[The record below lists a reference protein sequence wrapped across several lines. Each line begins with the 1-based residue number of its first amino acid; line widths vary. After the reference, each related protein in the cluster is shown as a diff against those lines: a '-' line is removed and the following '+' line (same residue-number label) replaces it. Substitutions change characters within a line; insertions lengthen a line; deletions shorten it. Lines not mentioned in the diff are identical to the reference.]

1 MKGVYQLT
9 RPALVWQLLMV
20 VVVMIPHSLRL
31 PWWLPLMTLGAIGW
45 RLLVHLGRTS
55 FPHWSVKFLM
65 AITAGIG
72 AVASIGRGN
81 GPELA
86 VALLVAG
93 FALKLLEIYKRRDA
107 LVLIYVAYF
116 LAATELLF
124 GQTLLHALYVLLA
137 LLLIT
142 AALNAVYQS
151 ERHPDFRRPLRA
163 ALRLLLP
170 ALPLMLVLFLIVPR
184 IGPLWYAPMMQE
196 ESVTGLSDTLSPGD
210 VSQLTGSSAVA
221 FRVEFTSGRVPPPA
235 QRYWRGLTY
244 DYFDGR
250 RWQAESDRR
259 TPPELSDLPSG
270 PLLRY
275 QMIIEPSGQPWVYAL
290 DYPVSASWPL
300 RMAPNWTLRAPSR
313 LRQRAEFALVS
324 RPLDALPQAL
334 SESAQSRYLQLPA
347 SGNPRARELAQRWR
361 DEDASVDSLVTRTLA
376 LFNRDFVY
384 TLSPPRLGADGID
397 DFLFE
402 TRRGF
407 CGHYASALAFLLRA
421 AGVPARIVGGY
432 QGGEWNP
439 YESYL
444 LIRQYEAHAWV
455 EVWYAGRGWVRV
467 DPTAAVAPQRV
478 EQTAD
483 QLLADEPGF
492 LSDTPLSPVRFGRI
506 NWLNQLRL
514 RVEAINYSWHRW
526 VLSFHLRQDALLQRL
541 FGELSLWKLALAL
554 ALPFG
559 LVLGWVALSLLRQRR
574 PKTLDKVDS
583 ALLRLSQRLGAQG
596 LGRRNGEPVG
606 LYAARVAEARPELEP
621 LILAV
626 ARHYDQLRYAG
637 HDDNAVRRAYREAI
651 RACMRRL

>member
-1 MKGVYQLT
+1 MKAVYQLT

-20 VVVMIPHSLRL
+20 VVVLIPHSLRL

-45 RLLVHLGRTS
+45 RLLVHMGRTS
-55 FPHWSVKFLM
+55 FPHWSVKFMM

-72 AVASIGRGN
+72 AVVSIGRGN

-93 FALKLLEIYKRRDA
+93 FTLKLLEIYKRRDA

-137 LLLIT
+137 LLLVT

-151 ERHPDFRRPLRA
+151 ERHPDFWRPLRSA
-163 ALRLLLP
+163 RRLLVP
-170 ALPLMLVLFLIVPR
+170 ALPLMLVLFLLVPR
-184 IGPLWYAPMMQE
+184 IGPIWYAPLMRE
-196 ESVTGLSDTLSPGD
+196 ESRTGLSDTLSPGD

-221 FRVEFTSGRVPPPA
+221 FRVEFTSGEVPPPA

-250 RWQAESDRR
+250 RWQAESDRLA
-259 TPPELSDLPSG
+259 PPSAGALPSG

-275 QMIIEPSGQPWVYAL
+275 QMILEPNGQPWVYAL
-290 DYPVSASWPL
+290 AYPVAAPWPL
-300 RMAPNWTLRAPSR
+300 RLASNWTLRAPSR
-313 LRQRAEFALVS
+313 IVQRADFALVS
-324 RPLDALPQAL
+324 RTLGALPQPL
-334 SESAQSRYLQLPA
+334 SDSARARYLQLPA
-347 SGNPRARELAQRWR
+347 AGNPETRALAQRWR
-361 DEDASVDSLVTRTLA
+361 DEDPSVDALVTRALA

-384 TLSPPRLGADGID
+384 TLSPGRLGDDSID

-407 CGHYASALAFLLRA
+407 CGHYAGAMAFLLRA
-421 AGVPARIVGGY
+421 AGVPVRLVGGY

-444 LIRQYEAHAWV
+444 LIRQYEAHAWI
-455 EVWYAGRGWVRV
+455 EVWYPERGWVRV
-467 DPTAAVAPQRV
+467 DPTAAVAPERI
-478 EQTAD
+478 EQSAE

-492 LSDTPLSPVRFGRI
+492 LAESPLSPVRFGSIGWI
-506 NWLNQLRL
+506 NELRL
-514 RVEAINYSWHRW
+514 RVEGINYSWHRW
-526 VLSFHLRQDALLQRL
+526 VLGFHLRQDSLLQRL

-554 ALPFG
+554 AVPFS

-574 PKTLDKVDS
+574 PHRLHPVDS
-583 ALLRLSQRLGAQG
+583 ALIRLSHRLAARG
-596 LGRRNGEPVG
+596 LARHTGEPVG
-606 LYAARVAEARPELEP
+606 SYALRVAEAQPELAP
-621 LILAV
+621 LILSV

-637 HDDNAVRRAYREAI
+637 QDDADLRRAYLKAV
-651 RACMRRL
+651 RACLQRI

>member
-20 VVVMIPHSLRL
+20 VVVLLPHSLRL
-31 PWWLPLMTLGAIGW
+31 PWWLPVMTLGAIGW

-55 FPHWSVKFLM
+55 FPHWSVKFMM

-72 AVASIGRGN
+72 AVVSIGRGN

-107 LVLIYVAYF
+107 LVLVYVAYF

-137 LLLIT
+137 MILIT

-151 ERHPDFRRPLRA
+151 EHHPDFRRPLRA
-163 ALRLLLP
+163 AVRLILP

-184 IGPLWYAPMMQE
+184 IGPLWYAPMVQDE
-196 ESVTGLSDTLSPGD
+196 AVTGLSDTLSPGD
-210 VSQLTGSSAVA
+210 VSRLTGSSAVA
-221 FRVEFTSGRVPPPA
+221 FRVEFSSGRVPPPS

-250 RWQAESDRR
+250 RWQAESDHLS
-259 TPPELSDLPSG
+259 PPAVGELPSG

-290 DYPVSASWPL
+290 DYPVSANWPL
-300 RMAPNWTLRAPSR
+300 RLAANWTLRAPSR
-313 LRQRAEFALVS
+313 IRQRADFALVS
-324 RPLDALPQAL
+324 RPLAELPQQPG
-334 SESAQSRYLQLPA
+334 ESARARYLQLPA
-347 SGNPRARELAQRWR
+347 SGNPRARELAERWR
-361 DEDASVDSLVTRTLA
+361 NEDPSVEALVSRSLA
-376 LFNRDFVY
+376 LFNREFVY
-384 TLSPPRLGADGID
+384 TLSPPSLGEDSID
-397 DFLFE
+397 EFLFE

-407 CGHYASALAFLLRA
+407 CGHYAGAMAFLLRA

-455 EVWYAGRGWVRV
+455 EVLYPDRGWVRV
-467 DPTAAVAPQRV
+467 DPTAAVAPERV
-478 EQTAD
+478 EQTVD

-492 LSDTPLSPVRFGRI
+492 LADTPLSPVRFGRI
-506 NWLNQLRL
+506 GWINEVRL
-514 RVEAINYSWHRW
+514 RVEAVNYSWHRW
-526 VLSFHLRQDALLQRL
+526 VLSFHLRQDALLQRW
-541 FGELSLWKLALAL
+541 FGELTLWKLALAL
-554 ALPFG
+554 ALPFC

-583 ALLRLSQRLGAQG
+583 ELVRLSHRLGARG
-596 LGRRNGEPVG
+596 LERHSGEPVG
-606 LYAARVAEARPELEP
+606 RYAARVAEAWPELAP

-626 ARHYDQLRYAG
+626 GRRYDQLRYAG
-637 HDDNAVRRAYREAI
+637 IDDSTAQRAYREAV
-651 RACMRRL
+651 RACLRRL

>member
-20 VVVMIPHSLRL
+20 VVVLIPHSLRL

-45 RLLVHLGRTS
+45 RLLVHMGRTS
-55 FPHWSVKFLM
+55 FPHWSVKFMM

-72 AVASIGRGN
+72 AVVSIGRGN

-137 LLLIT
+137 LLLVT

-151 ERHPDFRRPLRA
+151 ERHPDFWRPLRSA
-163 ALRLLLP
+163 RRLLLP
-170 ALPLMLVLFLIVPR
+170 ALPLMVVLFLVVPR
-184 IGPLWYAPMMQE
+184 IGPLWYAPMVRE

-210 VSQLTGSSAVA
+210 VSRLTGSSAVA

-250 RWQAESDRR
+250 RWQAESDRLA
-259 TPPELSDLPSG
+259 PPSVSDLPPGS
-270 PLLRY
+270 LLRY

-290 DYPVSASWPL
+290 DYPVSAPWPL
-300 RMAPNWTLRAPSR
+300 RLASNWTLRAPSR
-313 LRQRAEFALVS
+313 IRQRADFALVS
-324 RPLDALPQAL
+324 RPLTALPQRL
-334 SESAQSRYLQLPA
+334 SESARERYLQLPA
-347 SGNPRARELAQRWR
+347 SGNPETRALAAQWRREA
-361 DEDASVDSLVTRTLA
+361 DSVDALVARTLA

-384 TLSPPRLGADGID
+384 TLSPPRLGNDGID
-397 DFLFE
+397 DFLFD

-407 CGHYASALAFLLRA
+407 CGHYAGAMAFLLRA
-421 AGVPARIVGGY
+421 AGVPARVVGGY

-455 EVWYAGRGWVRV
+455 EVWYQDRGWVRV
-467 DPTAAVAPQRV
+467 DPTAAVAPERV

-483 QLLADEPGF
+483 QLLANEPGF
-492 LSDTPLSPVRFGRI
+492 LAETPLSPVRFGRI
-506 NWLNQLRL
+506 GWINELRL
-514 RVEAINYSWHRW
+514 RVEAVNYSWHRW

-541 FGELSLWKLALAL
+541 FGDLSLWKLALAL
-554 ALPFG
+554 SVPFC

-574 PKTLDKVDS
+574 PKTLDPVDS
-583 ALLRLSQRLGAQG
+583 ALMRLSHRLEARG
-596 LGRRNGEPVG
+596 LARKNGEPVG
-606 LYAARVAEARPELEP
+606 TYALRVAQAQPELAP
-621 LILAV
+621 LILSV

-637 HDDNAVRRAYREAI
+637 LDDGAVRRAYREAI
-651 RACMRRL
+651 RACLRRV